1 MSVFVRDSLSG
12 GMVEVGRDGKIG
24 LYVCGPTVYDHVHVG
39 NARAPLFW
47 DVVVRYLRSRGY
59 DVTFVQN
66 VTDIEDKIINKANA
80 EGVSWQEI
88 VARYTDSFHER
99 LELLGIGPP
108 DVEPRATEHIPEMI
122 SLIEEL
128 IEKGHAYAPGNGDVY
143 FSVESFPN
151 YGSLSHQ
158 NPKEMRET
166 EKGHTEDKR
175 SPLDFALWKASKP
188 GEPSWPSP
196 WGPGRPGWHIECSA
210 MVGKHLP
217 DGADIHGGGTDIRFP
232 HHENELAQSGAAHPD
247 RPFVR
252 AWARHGMVTFGG
264 TDKMAKSVGNVL
276 DVERAVK
283 LHGRNAV
290 RMWLLQSHYSQPIE
304 YSAEILEEKRRSY
317 ERLLRL
323 YRQTSGSA
331 GSSTLSDELA
341 VGLRER
347 LDEAMRDDLNTPEIV
362 ATLFEAATRAAREIS
377 ARPEAAGEFASLAGA
392 IEELMTV
399 FGFDLSREMAAEVDG
414 VRTVVEA
421 LKSRRRRVLEVL
433 DASGNGEIRSAAGK
447 VPIRKVSRDRVDELA
462 RGGVHQG
469 VVARVEGY
477 PYSGLEEI
485 LAVPEPMIVVLDGV
499 TDPRNLGA
507 VLRAADGAGAGG
519 GVIPKDKAVG
529 GTAAAGKAR
538 ARASE
543 HVRVARV

>member
-66 VTDIEDKIINKANA
+66 VTDVEDKIINKANA

-88 VARYTDSFHER
+88 VDRYTDSFHER
-99 LELLGIGPP
+99 LALLGIGPP

-128 IEKGHAYAPGNGDVY
+128 IERGHAYAPGNGDVY
-143 FSVESFPN
+143 FSVESFPD

-166 EKGHTEDKR
+166 EKGQGEVKR
-175 SPLDFALWKASKP
+175 SPLDFALWKSSKP
-188 GEPSWPSP
+188 GEPEWPSP

-217 DGADIHGGGTDIRFP
+217 EGADIHGGGTDIRFP

-247 RPFVR
+247 HPFVR
-252 AWARHGMVTFGG
+252 AWAHHGMVTFGG
-264 TDKMAKSVGNVL
+264 SDKMAKSVGNVL
-276 DVERAVK
+276 DVGRAVD

-304 YSAEILEEKRRSY
+304 YSEEILEEKRRSY

-323 YRQTSGSA
+323 YRQVSDAKTSSG
-331 GSSTLSDELA
+331 LSDELA
-341 VGLRER
+341 ASLRGR
-347 LDEAMRDDLNTPEIV
+347 LEEAMREDLNTPEVV
-362 ATLFEAATRAAREIS
+362 ATLFETANRAAREVS
-377 ARPEAAGEFASLAGA
+377 SRPDAADEFASLAGA
-392 IEELMTV
+392 IGEVMTV
-399 FGFDLSREMAAEVDG
+399 FGFDLAQELATEVGG
-414 VRTVVEA
+414 VRIRYSEEPGEQVLA
-421 LKSRRRRVLEVL
+421 L
-433 DASGNGEIRSAAGK
+433 AAN
-447 VPIRKVSRDRVDELA
+447 RELA
-462 RGGVHQG
+462 RRERDWATADRLRDELSEAGW
-469 VVARVEGY
+469 AVEDTPDG
-477 PYSGLEEI
+477 P
-485 LAVPEPMIVVLDGV
+485 VLS
-499 TDPRNLGA
+499 R
-507 VLRAADGAGAGG
+507 R
-519 GVIPKDKAVG
+519 
-529 GTAAAGKAR
+529 
-538 ARASE
+538 
-543 HVRVARV
+543 